1 MINRLISSTTLLIT
15 TICFNN
21 IAYAGTIRHDRADEE
36 YTSLANLF
44 PSVGHLDTKFS
55 SSENVC
61 SATLIDPSYILTAAH
76 CIDPNDQSILNA
88 SFWVDGIPYSVT
100 NTTAHRGW
108 FSSDRDFTAGY
119 DIAVLRLE
127 TPVLHLPFAPLF
139 TGFDE
144 SEQIGT
150 YVGFGATGNGFTG
163 SLPNTI
169 GTKRA
174 GQNLVEL
181 GNSFGLSESLL
192 FSDFDSP
199 LTSDPT
205 KPDTIPLDLEYTIAP
220 GDSGGGLFI
229 NGYVAGVS
237 SFGWGRNDGLNNSSY
252 YDVVGSTRVSS
263 HIDWIYGAMWAMET
277 LETGN
282 YLSGMNFTTSGL
294 EFPENLT
301 EQDNYFDESK
311 RVLAIADWGFENYQ
325 NYTNQDLKTTSVK
338 VPEPNINY
346 GILAFG
352 ILLIFA
358 KMRNSKNNIILENG
372 NQNDQQSRN

>member
-1 MINRLISSTTLLIT
+1 MMMNRLISSTTLLIT
-15 TICFNN
+15 TICFHN
-21 IAYAGTIRHDRADEE
+21 IAHAGTIRHDRPDEQ

-44 PSVGHLDTKFS
+44 PSVGYLDTKFS
-55 SSENVC
+55 SDEGVC

-76 CIDPNDQSILNA
+76 CIDANDESLLNA
-88 SFWVDGIPYSVT
+88 SFWADGIPYSVT

-127 TPVLHLPFAPLF
+127 TPVLHLPSAPLF
-139 TGFDE
+139 RGFDE
-144 SEQIGT
+144 PEQIGT

-163 SLPNTI
+163 YLPNTK

-174 GQNLVEL
+174 GQNIVEL
-181 GNSFGLSESLL
+181 GSSLGLSDSLL
-192 FSDFDSP
+192 FSDFDHP
-199 LTSDPT
+199 LTSDFT

-229 NGYVAGVS
+229 NGHVAGVN

-252 YDVVGSTRVSS
+252 YDVAGSTRVSS

-277 LETGN
+277 LEIGD
-282 YLSGMNFTTSGL
+282 YLSTMNFTTTGN
-294 EFPENLT
+294 EFQDNLT
-301 EQDNYFDESK
+301 EQENSFDKSNG
-311 RVLAIADWGFENYQ
+311 VMAIADWGFENYQ
-325 NYTNQDLKTTSVK
+325 YYLNQDLKEMPVK
-338 VPEPNINY
+338 DIPEPNINY

-352 ILLIFA
+352 IALRASQKA
-358 KMRNSKNNIILENG
+358 KVKSNL
-372 NQNDQQSRN
+372 